1 MNKKSNLLQI
11 LIFLS
16 FSTMLTLFLFYVM
29 SWYSFKTLPTSV
41 VFYRMIFSTIVL
53 TISMFLLSTFLKM
66 RKI

>member
-29 SWYSFKTLPTSV
+29 SWYSFNTLPTSV
-41 VFYRMIFSTIVL
+41 VFYRMILSTAVL
-53 TISMFLLSTFLKM
+53 TVTMTLISTFRKM
-66 RKI
+66 RKT